1 MSATGKSK
9 KEKKSDYFDKLIGLL
24 EQYNKILLVS
34 CDNIGSNHMQKIRIS
49 IRGKAVLLMG
59 KNTMMRRAIRQN
71 LNRNPQW
78 EVLLPH
84 IKGNIGFVFT
94 NFDLVET
101 KNLLLGSR
109 VPAVAKANAVAP
121 DDVVVPKGPT
131 TLEPTK
137 TSFLQ
142 ALNIAT
148 KINRGTIEILNDLV
162 LIKKGD
168 KVGSSEAAL
177 LQMLDI
183 KPFSYGL
190 IITQIYDG
198 GAVYGLEVL
207 DMTDADIL
215 GRFMAGLG
223 RLTALSLGAHFPTV
237 TTFPHVVLNA
247 YKNLLAVALGT
258 DYVFEQASKLKSMVE
273 NPDAFKVV
281 APVQAA
287 PPPAAAAADKKEE
300 PKKKEKEK
308 PVEKEE
314 SEESGDMGF
323 DLFG

>member
-1 MSATGKSK
+1 
-9 KEKKSDYFDKLIGLL
+9 
-24 EQYNKILLVS
+24 
-34 CDNIGSNHMQKIRIS
+34 MQKIRKT

-59 KNTMMRRAIRQN
+59 KNTMMRRAIRSN
-71 LNRNPQW
+71 ISRNPQW

-84 IKGNIGFVFT
+84 IRGNVGFVFT
-94 NFDLVET
+94 DKDLIEV
-101 KNLLLGSR
+101 KNLLLESR
-109 VPAVAKANAVAP
+109 VPAIAKANAVAP
-121 DDVVVPKGPT
+121 VDVVVTKGPT

-148 KINRGTIEILNDLV
+148 KINKGTIEILNDLV
-162 LIKKGD
+162 LIKSGD

-190 IITQIYDG
+190 IITQIYDS
-198 GAVYGLEVL
+198 GATYGLEVL

-223 RLTALSLGAHFPTV
+223 RLTALSLGTHYPTV
-237 TTFPHVVLNA
+237 SSFPHVVLNA
-247 YKNLLAVALGT
+247 YKNLLSIALGT
-258 DYVFEQASKLKSMVE
+258 GYVFTQATKLKEMVE
-273 NPDAFKVV
+273 NPDAFKVA
-281 APVQAA
+281 APVVAAA
-287 PPPAAAAADKKEE
+287 PPPAVEKGKKEE

-308 PVEKEE
+308 EKEKSG

>member
-1 MSATGKSK
+1 
-9 KEKKSDYFDKLIGLL
+9 
-24 EQYNKILLVS
+24 
-34 CDNIGSNHMQKIRIS
+34 MQKIRKS

-59 KNTMMRRAIRQN
+59 KNTMMRRAIRSN
-71 LNRNPQW
+71 LQRNPQW
-78 EVLLPH
+78 ELLLPH
-84 IKGNIGFVFT
+84 IRGNIGFVFT
-94 NFDLVET
+94 NGDLIDV
-101 KNLLLGSR
+101 KKVLLESR
-109 VPAVAKANAVAP
+109 VPAIAKANAVAP
-121 DDVVVPKGPT
+121 VDVVVPKGPT

-162 LIKKGD
+162 LIKTGD

-198 GAVYGLEVL
+198 GAMYGLEVL

-223 RLTALSLGAHFPTV
+223 RLTALALGAHIPTV
-237 TTFPHVVLNA
+237 TSFPHVVLNA
-247 YKNLLAVALGT
+247 YKNLLSVALGT
-258 DYVFEQASKLKSMVE
+258 GYVFEQATKLKQMVE
-273 NPDAFKVV
+273 NPDAFKAA
-281 APVQAA
+281 APVQA
-287 PPPAAAAADKKEE
+287 PPPAATAKKEE
-300 PKKKEKEK
+300 APKKKEKA
-308 PVEKEE
+308 VEKSE

>member
-1 MSATGKSK
+1 
-9 KEKKSDYFDKLIGLL
+9 
-24 EQYNKILLVS
+24 
-34 CDNIGSNHMQKIRIS
+34 MQKIRKS

-59 KNTMMRRAIRQN
+59 KNTMMRRAIRSN
-71 LNRNPQW
+71 ISRNPQW
-78 EVLLPH
+78 DLLLPH
-84 IKGNIGFVFT
+84 MRGNIGFVFT
-94 NFDLVET
+94 NNDLVEV
-101 KNLLLGSR
+101 KNLLLESR
-109 VPAVAKANAVAP
+109 VPAIAKANAVAP
-121 DDVVVPKGPT
+121 VDVHVTKGPT

-148 KINRGTIEILNDLV
+148 KINKGTIEILNDIV
-162 LIKKGD
+162 LIKTGD

-198 GAVYGLEVL
+198 GAMYGLEVL
-207 DMTDADIL
+207 DMTDGDIL

-223 RLTALSLGAHFPTV
+223 RLTALSLGTHFPTV
-237 TTFPHVVLNA
+237 TAFPHVVLNA
-247 YKNLLAVALGT
+247 YKNLLSVALGT
-258 DYVFEQASKLKSMVE
+258 GYVFDQAAKLKEMVE
-273 NPDAFKVV
+273 NPDAFKAA

-287 PPPAAAAADKKEE
+287 PPPAAAAAGKKDEKKKEE
-300 PKKKEKEK
+300 KKKEKS
-308 PVEKEE
+308 E

>member
-121 DDVVVPKGPT
+121 DDVIVPKGPT

-287 PPPAAAAADKKEE
+287 PPPAAAVADKKEE